1 MFFSTAYLQRFSSLP
16 LAGAPRPLG
25 VGGLAE
31 PSRHKRCELS
41 TGQPVSG
48 SRLVNL
54 AAGLRFRRRLCS
66 HVPFIVYTFEQPLNR
81 NGLSIQSRC
90 KGVAYAGAAA

>member
-1 MFFSTAYLQRFSSLP
+1 LSLP

-31 PSRHKRCELS
+31 PSRPKRCELS
-41 TGQPVSG
+41 AGQPVSG
-48 SRLVNL
+48 SRLANL

-66 HVPFIVYTFEQPLNR
+66 HVPFIVHTFEQALNR
-81 NGLSIQSRC
+81 NGLSLRSGC
-90 KGVAYAGAAA
+90 KSITYVGAAA

>member
-1 MFFSTAYLQRFSSLP
+1 MFFSTAHLQRFLALP

-25 VGGLAE
+25 VGGLTE
-31 PSRHKRCELS
+31 PSRPKRCELS
-41 TGQPVSG
+41 TGQQVSG

-66 HVPFIVYTFEQPLNR
+66 HIPFIVRTFERALNR